1 MPPVSAHRLPRALL
15 ALGLVLLMVA
25 VLGPEA
31 WAAKAAAAGAATAA
45 AGLVKSASMIG
56 PLGISPF
63 LALAAFGVAAALGIW
78 ELPPGLE
85 ILGHAAMFIALALLG
100 LLLQFGRSTKLTKPL
115 AELLGTGESLFGVA
129 AVVLLMAPHM
139 TATAE
144 PVAKAGIGAGI
155 LMLAAGLSALVAIV
169 IMRTALDVL
178 IWLSP
183 IPFVDGLFQLAKL
196 VLTLALVG
204 LAVVFPAAAV
214 VINLVLLV
222 ATAFLVRWALRTARF
237 GATVAYDL
245 TLGRLR
251 GKVAMPRDPVV
262 ATDLG
267 PFVVFALDVPDVRR
281 RTRGSLEMDAGRWF
295 LTVPRKLGKD
305 RRRPLGDEHQ
315 ATLTKT
321 WMGLE
326 LSLPGTRVLL
336 PSRYK
341 HLYDEVLKETRIQAP
356 TPGAKAARRLPQAA
370 QVSA

>member
-31 WAAKAAAAGAATAA
+31 WAAKAAAAGSASAA

-63 LALAAFGVAAALGIW
+63 LALAAFGIAGALGLW

-85 ILGHAAMFIALALLG
+85 ILGHAAMFIVLALLG

-115 AELLGTGESLFGVA
+115 AEFLGTGESLFGVA

-139 TATAE
+139 AAAE
-144 PVAKAGIGAGI
+144 PVAKAGIGTGI
-155 LMLAAGLSALVAIV
+155 LMLAAGLSALIALV

-183 IPFVDGLFQLAKL
+183 IPFVDGLFQLTKL

-204 LAVVFPAAAV
+204 LAVVFPTAAL
-214 VINLVLLV
+214 VINVVLLV

-237 GATVAYDL
+237 GATVVYDL

-295 LTVPRKLGKD
+295 LTIPRKLGKD

-315 ATLTKT
+315 ATLAKT

-336 PSRYK
+336 PPRYK